1 MSKYHMTKKA
11 IEMELYNDQELIKLR
26 DITLDKYL
34 SDQDINQVEYDEL
47 KSMIAVAL
55 AV

>member
-11 IEMELYNDQELIKLR
+11 IEMNLYSNAELITLR
-26 DITLDKYL
+26 DTTLDKYL
-34 SDQDINQVEYDEL
+34 SDGDINQEEYDQL
-47 KSMIAVAL
+47 KTMIAVAL